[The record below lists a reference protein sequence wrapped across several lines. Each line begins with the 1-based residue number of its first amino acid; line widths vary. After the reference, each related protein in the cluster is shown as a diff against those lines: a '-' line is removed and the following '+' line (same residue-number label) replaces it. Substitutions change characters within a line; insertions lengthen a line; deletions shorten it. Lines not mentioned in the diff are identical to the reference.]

1 MDGLRK
7 RNTKKLRKMELKSAF
22 YLKKE
27 LPIFRSFM
35 EDTSETKD
43 FADRDDSFI
52 TTDSNTIKTVF

>member
-7 RNTKKLRKMELKSAF
+7 RNTKKVKKNGVKVRF
-22 YLKKE
+22 YLKKNY
-27 LPIFRSFM
+27 LYLGHLWRIPLKL
-35 EDTSETKD
+35 KD